1 LNKKAANI
9 KFTVVMGLL
18 CSIFA
23 LANIKSEKK
32 ISVGKKI
39 GLENVPSQIGDWKMI
54 NAEAN
59 SKLISKWEFL
69 NEVITRTYSRTDG
82 KVVWL
87 AVTYGSDQ
95 RQVFAIHLPEGCYRA
110 AGFDVESVGKVSIW
124 RNGVKLKR
132 LVGRGEGRTEAISY
146 WVVLD
151 GEVITNHLRRKYK
164 QLYNT
169 ILKKPAYGAL
179 IRVSSFAS
187 EGDIEKEYG
196 VQADFIK
203 QLAQSLPERLRVI
216 LFGNMLNGHEL

>member
-1 LNKKAANI
+1 LNIKAANI

-18 CSIFA
+18 CSTVA

-32 ISVGKKI
+32 ISVGKII
-39 GLENVPSQIGDWKMI
+39 GLENVPFQVGDWKMI

-69 NEVITRTYSRTDG
+69 NEVITRTYRRPDG
-82 KVVWL
+82 KAVCL

-95 RQVFAIHLPEGCYRA
+95 RQAFAIHLPEGCYRA
-110 AGFDVESVGKVSIW
+110 AGFDVESVSKVSIW

-132 LVGRGEGRTEAISY
+132 LVGRGEGRTEPISY

-151 GEVITNHLRRKYK
+151 GEVITNHLQRKYK
-164 QLYNT
+164 QLYYT

-179 IRVSSFAS
+179 IRVSSLAS
-187 EGDIEKEYG
+187 QGEIEKEYA

-203 QLAQSLPERLRVI
+203 QLAQSLPKQLREVM
-216 LFGNMLNGHEL
+216 FGNMISGHEL